1 VRNRNREKIIPKGD
15 LMVVHQEKIN
25 QALSLYYSLPPHSE
39 DPKLKV
45 ETDREVRVT
54 ASSSLPSSASTASLL
69 TQRILNSRW
78 RLTER

>member
-1 VRNRNREKIIPKGD
+1 VSNRNREKIIPKGD

-25 QALSLYYSLPPHSE
+25 QALSLYSLPPHSE
-39 DPKLKV
+39 DPRLKV

-54 ASSSLPSSASTASLL
+54 ASSFLSSSASAAFLL
-69 TQRILNSRW
+69 PQRILGSRW

>member
-25 QALSLYYSLPPHSE
+25 KALSLYSLPPHSE

-69 TQRILNSRW
+69 TQRILDSRW